1 MHVSSLA
8 KLLSC
13 RPAAKELTLQDYDG
27 MQLETLG
34 ATSSHDVVSL
44 TKGSHMGLCKMLKM
58 HFPKKYFYNFPSEA
72 R

>member
-1 MHVSSLA
+1 MLVHLQ
-8 KLLSC
+8 KFQSC
-13 RPAAKELTLQDYDG
+13 RPAAKELTLQDCDG

-34 ATSSHDVVSL
+34 ATSSRDVVSL

-58 HFPKKYFYNFPSEA
+58 HFPKKYSYSIPSEA